1 MEIQFSPQKDL
12 NLIQRNNLILKK
24 IKVRSKRQLK
34 YENNKELI
42 KLNRSCKKVIF

>member
-12 NLIQRNNLILKK
+12 NLIQRNILVLKK
-24 IKVRSKRQLK
+24 IKVRSKRHLK
-34 YENNKELI
+34 NDKIKELV